1 MGSLRSTVMEGE
13 QRERGGF
20 LSSSRLCSRHS
31 PLPGPQ
37 SLHLQH
43 VTGSEPVWGPKS
55 WNDLRK
61 GPHVPSVKKNL
72 LNSIYVELQGVL
84 WNKEKPLHGPC

>member
-43 VTGSEPVWGPKS
+43 VGRMMGL
-55 WNDLRK
+55 NQF
-61 GPHVPSVKKNL
+61 GVPSPGMTSGKVKKNL